1 MLPYLFIHSL
11 HLSRFCLFIRLAVAG
26 VRQGHLAAEHFPVQ
40 WWETVGGLW
49 VDQTEKLKLVD
60 VEVTDRLH
68 CRQLGHHL
76 QGQKMLKGK
85 VLYLNLYS
93 RVFV

>member
-1 MLPYLFIHSL
+1 M
-11 HLSRFCLFIRLAVAG
+11 
-26 VRQGHLAAEHFPVQ
+26 
-40 WWETVGGLW
+40 
-49 VDQTEKLKLVD
+49 DQTEKLKLVD

-85 VLYLNLYS
+85 VMYVNLYAS
-93 RVFV
+93 VFV